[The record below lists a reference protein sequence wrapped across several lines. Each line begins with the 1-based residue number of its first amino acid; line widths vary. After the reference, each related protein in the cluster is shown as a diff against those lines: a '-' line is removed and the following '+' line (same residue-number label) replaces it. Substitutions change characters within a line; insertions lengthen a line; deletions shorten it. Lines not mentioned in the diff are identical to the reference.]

1 MKYDSFTDT
10 PSSSKLK
17 PEKRFLYR
25 GCGSRVATLL
35 YVSDVN
41 ICRRNPVRIMSL
53 NRYLRPVGHLQR
65 RHLCDQVH

>member
-25 GCGSRVATLL
+25 GSRVATLL

-41 ICRRNPVRIMSL
+41 ICRRDPVRITSL